1 MCPYTAAA
9 IVWPLVD
16 VMFDRGSCRSSF
28 ASDAGSALDWGSG
41 GALDLG
47 ARPSRFGVSP
57 AVPADDRHAPT
68 SSDVPSRP
76 ASTSPSSDISAHAA
90 AATDTTAYESYFAAQ
105 PADAEHD
112 DPVDAWLADSAAV
125 LPLLESQVDGLPQ
138 LHDFGGDAWPQ
149 DWGQD
154 WRQSAPEDRPREPSG
169 PPPGH
174 GEPANQA
181 PMMMSQR
188 TAPAANSLH
197 FDGWSADI
205 DILSIATDDAQRE
218 VGTPRLCVGPLS
230 TSTDSQ
236 PWCSTE

>member
-76 ASTSPSSDISAHAA
+76 ASTSPSSDISAHYSAH
-90 AATDTTAYESYFAAQ
+90 TAFGCDDRDRN
-105 PADAEHD
+105 PDA
-112 DPVDAWLADSAAV
+112 
-125 LPLLESQVDGLPQ
+125 
-138 LHDFGGDAWPQ
+138 
-149 DWGQD
+149 
-154 WRQSAPEDRPREPSG
+154 
-169 PPPGH
+169 
-174 GEPANQA
+174 
-181 PMMMSQR
+181 
-188 TAPAANSLH
+188 
-197 FDGWSADI
+197 
-205 DILSIATDDAQRE
+205 
-218 VGTPRLCVGPLS
+218 
-230 TSTDSQ
+230 
-236 PWCSTE
+236 